1 MLRSIMEAK
10 KMKIDG
16 IKSHN
21 IINGYSKNKGT
32 LINKVQD
39 VKTKDTIEISTLGK
53 SLTNYSL
60 QNNMVDGSVNI
71 QEIKNR
77 IENGTYNIDARLTA
91 QSIVEN
97 IRGIRL

>member
-1 MLRSIMEAK
+1 
-10 KMKIDG
+10 MKIDG
-16 IKSHN
+16 INSHN

-39 VKTKDTIEISTLGK
+39 VKTKDTIEISSLGK

-60 QNNMVDGSVNI
+60 QNNMVDSSVNI

-77 IENGTYNIDARLTA
+77 IENGTYNIDASLTA
-91 QSIVEN
+91 QSIIDN

>member
-1 MLRSIMEAK
+1 
-10 KMKIDG
+10 MKIDG